1 MWCILHGAGLCQVLS
16 AGKVEE
22 LEENSEDIGMIA
34 MLEAYS
40 FLLAVPP
47 VLTYSVTVIPHP
59 YIMSVWTNAV

>member
-1 MWCILHGAGLCQVLS
+1 MS

-47 VLTYSVTVIPHP
+47 VLTYSVTIIPYP

>member
-22 LEENSEDIGMIA
+22 LEENSEDIGMIS
-34 MLEAYS
+34 YS
-40 FLLAVPP
+40 SCFLAVPP
-47 VLTYSVTVIPHP
+47 VLTYSVTVIPYP

>member
-22 LEENSEDIGMIA
+22 LAENSEDIGMIS
-34 MLEAYS
+34 YS
-40 FLLAVPP
+40 SCFLLAVPP